1 MVKSALQSRNAALN
15 HARAGRQ
22 EVGDGRRPGGDN
34 TGPSGTDGA
43 LLGLSGAERQGI
55 VTGWLLG
62 LAIVLLVMLIDIVT
76 RVHVKPGELAY
87 AVIDEGSSA
96 VVTSVILGL
105 PIGIAVWIRRT
116 SPSAWRAALTWVVG
130 AALYSVVH
138 VSGFVAIRK
147 VAYAGLLNGH
157 YRFGSLPGEFLYEA
171 SKDTLA
177 FLFAA
182 VASWLVLR
190 WRMEVAAAAEAPE
203 VFDIRDGARIVRV
216 PVADILAVR
225 SAGNYVEFLLGDGRS
240 PLMRAA
246 LSSLEPR
253 LAAMGFVRTHRSWLV
268 NSARMSGLR
277 PDGSGD
283 YTVELGRLEAPLSRR
298 FPDALAKLRT

>member
-1 MVKSALQSRNAALN
+1 MVKSALASRNAELN
-15 HARAGRQ
+15 HGRAVSQ
-22 EVGDGRRPGGDN
+22 EPGDGRRGGRDGSGPPG
-34 TGPSGTDGA
+34 TGGA
-43 LLGLSGAERQGI
+43 LSGLSGAERQA
-55 VTGWLLG
+55 VAAGWLLG
-62 LAIVLLVMLIDIVT
+62 LAIVALVMIIDIVT
-76 RVHVKPGELAY
+76 RAHVKPGDLPY
-87 AVIDEGSSA
+87 ALIDESSSA
-96 VVTSVILGL
+96 VVTSVLLAL
-105 PIGIAVWIRRT
+105 PIGVALWIRRA
-116 SPSAWRAALTWVVG
+116 SPPLWQAAIVWLTG
-130 AALYSVVH
+130 AALYAVLH

-147 VAYAGLLNGH
+147 VAYVLLLHGH
-157 YRFGSLPGEFLYEA
+157 YRFGPLLEEFSYEA
-171 SKDTLA
+171 SKDVLA
-177 FLFAA
+177 FLFAS
-182 VASWLVLR
+182 VAAALTLR
-190 WRMEVAAAAEAPE
+190 WRFEVAAAAEAPE

-253 LAAMGFVRTHRSWLV
+253 LGAMGFVRTHRSWLV

-283 YTVELGRLEAPLSRR
+283 YTVELGKLEAPLSRR

>member
-1 MVKSALQSRNAALN
+1 MVA
-15 HARAGRQ
+15 
-22 EVGDGRRPGGDN
+22 
-34 TGPSGTDGA
+34 
-43 LLGLSGAERQGI
+43 
-55 VTGWLLG
+55 GWLLG
-62 LAIVLLVMLIDIVT
+62 LAIVLLVMTIDIVT
-76 RVHVKPGELAY
+76 RAHVVPGDLPY

-96 VVTSVILGL
+96 LVTLVILAL
-105 PIGIAVWIRRT
+105 PIGVAVWMRRT
-116 SPSAWRAALTWVVG
+116 SPPLWQAALAWLAG
-130 AALYSVVH
+130 AALYSVLH
-138 VSGFVAIRK
+138 VSGFVAIRTA
-147 VAYAGLLNGH
+147 AYPLLLHGH
-157 YRFGSLPGEFLYEA
+157 YRFGPLLAEFSYEA
-171 SKDTLA
+171 SKDVLA
-177 FLFAA
+177 FLFGSIVGAFT
-182 VASWLVLR
+182 LH
-190 WRMEVAAAAEAPE
+190 WRFEVAAAAEAPE

-246 LSSLEPR
+246 LSALEPR

-283 YTVELGRLEAPLSRR
+283 YTIELGRLEAPLSRR